1 MRDKFDS
8 MDKDQDKKSIE
19 DKIIETIDKY
29 ITPSVSLHGG
39 KIELL
44 SYDKEDKH
52 VHVKLSG
59 SCAGCASSI
68 YTLKMG
74 VEKTLQ
80 HFFPKDIKSISHEEA
95 EVTNPYYS

>member
-1 MRDKFDS
+1 MNI
-8 MDKDQDKKSIE
+8 Q

-29 ITPSVSLHGG
+29 ITPSIALHGG

-44 SYDKEDKH
+44 SYDKEDKN

-59 SCAGCASSI
+59 SCAGCSSSI

-74 VEKTLQ
+74 IEQTLQ
-80 HFFPKDIKSISHEEA
+80 HYFPKDIKSVSHEEG
-95 EVTNPYYS
+95 EITNPYYT

>member
-1 MRDKFDS
+1 MN
-8 MDKDQDKKSIE
+8 KDQSIE

-29 ITPSVSLHGG
+29 ITPSIALHGG

-44 SYDKEDKH
+44 SYDKEDQH

-59 SCAGCASSI
+59 SCAGCSSSI

-74 VEKTLQ
+74 VEQTLQ
-80 HFFPKDIKSISHEEA
+80 HYFPKDIKSISHEEG
-95 EVTNPYYS
+95 EVTNPYYT

>member
-1 MRDKFDS
+1 
-8 MDKDQDKKSIE
+8 MDKDQSIE

-29 ITPSVSLHGG
+29 ITPSIALHGG

-44 SYDKEDKH
+44 SYDKEDQH

-59 SCAGCASSI
+59 SCAGCSSSI

-74 VEKTLQ
+74 VEQTLQ
-80 HFFPKDIKSISHEEA
+80 HYFPKDIKSISHEEG
-95 EVTNPYYS
+95 EIINPYYT

>member
-1 MRDKFDS
+1 MN
-8 MDKDQDKKSIE
+8 KDQDKKSIE
-19 DKIIETIDKY
+19 AKIIETIDKY
-29 ITPSVSLHGG
+29 ITPSVELHGG

-44 SYDKEDKH
+44 SYDKEDQH

-74 VEKTLQ
+74 VEQILQ
-80 HFFPKDIKSISHEEA
+80 HYFPKDIKSISHEEG
-95 EVTNPYYS
+95 EVTNPYY

>member
-1 MRDKFDS
+1 MN
-8 MDKDQDKKSIE
+8 KDQSIE
-19 DKIIETIDKY
+19 DKITETIDKY
-29 ITPSVSLHGG
+29 ITPSVSMHGG

-44 SYDKEDKH
+44 SYDKKDKH

-74 VEKTLQ
+74 CR
-80 HFFPKDIKSISHEEA
+80 
-95 EVTNPYYS
+95 TNTTTFSFLKILKVYRMKKLK

>member
-1 MRDKFDS
+1 MKKL
-8 MDKDQDKKSIE
+8 MNKDQSIE

-29 ITPSVSLHGG
+29 ITPSVALHGG

-44 SYDKEDKH
+44 SYDKEDQH

-59 SCAGCASSI
+59 SCAGCSSSI

-74 VEKTLQ
+74 VEQTLQ
-80 HFFPKDIKSISHEEA
+80 HYFPKDIKSISHEEG
-95 EVTNPYYS
+95 EVTNPYY

>member
-1 MRDKFDS
+1 MRDKFGS
-8 MDKDQDKKSIE
+8 MDKDQSIE
-19 DKIIETIDKY
+19 DKIIETIDKH
-29 ITPSVSLHGG
+29 ITPSVALHGG

-44 SYDKEDKH
+44 SYDKEKKH

-74 VEKTLQ
+74 VEQTLQ
-80 HFFPKDIKSISHEEA
+80 YYFPKDIDSISHEEA
-95 EVTNPYYS
+95 EVTNPYY

>member
-1 MRDKFDS
+1 
-8 MDKDQDKKSIE
+8 MDGKTLKSIE
-19 DKIIETIDKY
+19 DKITETIDKY
-29 ITPSVSLHGG
+29 ITPAVSMHGG

-80 HFFPKDIKSISHEEA
+80 HFFPEDIKSISHEEA
-95 EVTNPYYS
+95 EITNPYYT

>member
-1 MRDKFDS
+1 MRDKFGS
-8 MDKDQDKKSIE
+8 MDKDQSIE
-19 DKIIETIDKY
+19 DKIIETIDKH

-44 SYDKEDKH
+44 SYDKEKKH

-74 VEKTLQ
+74 VEQTLQ
-80 HFFPKDIKSISHEEA
+80 HYFPKDIKSISHEEG
-95 EVTNPYYS
+95 EVTNPYYT

>member
-1 MRDKFDS
+1 VDGEKLM
-8 MDKDQDKKSIE
+8 SIE
-19 DKIIETIDKY
+19 DKITETIDKY
-29 ITPSVSLHGG
+29 ITPSVSMHGG

-74 VEKTLQ
+74 VEQTLQ

-95 EVTNPYYS
+95 EITNPYYT

>member
-1 MRDKFDS
+1 MNQEQS
-8 MDKDQDKKSIE
+8 KKSIE

-29 ITPSVSLHGG
+29 ITPSVALHGG

-44 SYDKEDKH
+44 YYDKEDKH

-74 VEKTLQ
+74 VEQTLQ
-80 HFFPKDIKSISHEEA
+80 HYFPKDVKSISHEES
-95 EVTNPYYS
+95 EITNPYYT

>member
-19 DKIIETIDKY
+19 DKIIETIDKH
-29 ITPSVSLHGG
+29 ITPSVALHGG

-44 SYDKEDKH
+44 SYDKEKKH

-59 SCAGCASSI
+59 SCAGCASST

-74 VEKTLQ
+74 VEQTLQ
-80 HFFPKDIKSISHEEA
+80 YYFPKDIDSISHEEA
-95 EVTNPYYS
+95 EVTNPYY

>member
-1 MRDKFDS
+1 MNI
-8 MDKDQDKKSIE
+8 Q

-29 ITPSVSLHGG
+29 ITPSIALHGG

-44 SYDKEDKH
+44 SYVKEDKN

-59 SCAGCASSI
+59 SCAGCSSSI

-74 VEKTLQ
+74 IEQTLQ
-80 HFFPKDIKSISHEEA
+80 HYFPKDIKSVSHEEG
-95 EVTNPYYS
+95 EITNPYYT

>member
-1 MRDKFDS
+1 
-8 MDKDQDKKSIE
+8 MDGKTLKSIE
-19 DKIIETIDKY
+19 DKITETIDKY
-29 ITPSVSLHGG
+29 ITPSVSMHGG

-80 HFFPKDIKSISHEEA
+80 HFFPEDIKSISHEEA
-95 EVTNPYYS
+95 EITNPCYT

>member
-1 MRDKFDS
+1 
-8 MDKDQDKKSIE
+8 MDKDQSIE

-29 ITPSVSLHGG
+29 ITPSIALHGG

-44 SYDKEDKH
+44 SYDKEDQH

-59 SCAGCASSI
+59 SCAGCSSSI

-74 VEKTLQ
+74 VEQTLQ
-80 HFFPKDIKSISHEEA
+80 HYFPKDIKSISHEEG
-95 EVTNPYYS
+95 EVTNPYY

>member
-1 MRDKFDS
+1 
-8 MDKDQDKKSIE
+8 MDGKTLKSIE
-19 DKIIETIDKY
+19 DKITETIDKY
-29 ITPSVSLHGG
+29 ITPSVSIHGG

-68 YTLKMG
+68 YTLMMG
-74 VEKTLQ
+74 VEKTLL
-80 HFFPKDIKSISHEEA
+80 HFFPEDIKSISHEEA
-95 EVTNPYYS
+95 EITNPYYT